1 MRLKC
6 EMTASRINRR
16 VFSQSTLAAA
26 AAAVFPMPALGTGS
40 SSRVVVI
47 GGGFAGTSCARE
59 LKKIDPNIAVTLVET
74 NKTFTALPMSN
85 SVIAGLR
92 KIGQQQ
98 FEYRAITAIGIDVVI
113 ATAKAVDPQTRQ
125 VALVD
130 GKLLSYDQ
138 LVIAPGID
146 LRWDAIPGY
155 DRAAAEKMPHAWND
169 GAQADLLRRQLTEM
183 PDGGTVVMSVPVAP
197 ARCPPAPYERASLI
211 AHYLKTAKPRS
222 KLIVLDAKENF
233 SMQRLFQ
240 NAWKE
245 LYTGLLEWVPLSSGG
260 QVVSIDVASKTIK
273 TDFDSYR
280 ANVANIIPPQRAGDV
295 TALAGVA
302 DRTGWCPI
310 DPITFESKQQ
320 ANIHVIGDA
329 AIAGALPKSASTA
342 NSAGKL
348 CAAAI
353 VQLLAGGKPRA
364 PELASAC
371 YSLLAPGYAISITAK
386 YRPVDDQFIEIE
398 GSGEISPLEAPQSR
412 REEEAKLADDWFT
425 QITGEVFG

>member
-1 MRLKC
+1 MSG
-6 EMTASRINRR
+6 MTASRINRR
-16 VFSQSTLAAA
+16 AFSRSTLAAA
-26 AAAVFPMPALGTGS
+26 AAAAFPIPALSAGPPA
-40 SSRVVVI
+40 RVVVV

-59 LKKIDPNIAVTLVET
+59 LKKIDPTIAVTLVEA

-92 KIGQQQ
+92 KIGQQE
-98 FEYRAITAIGIDVVI
+98 FEYRASTAAGIDVVI
-113 ATAKAVDPQTRQ
+113 AAAKAVDPQARQ
-125 VALVD
+125 VTLV
-130 GKLLSYDQ
+130 GEKLLSYDR
-138 LVIAPGID
+138 LVLAPGID

-183 PDGGTVVMSVPVAP
+183 ANGSTVVMSVPTAP

-260 QVVSIDVASKTIK
+260 QLVSVDVASKTIK
-273 TDFDSYR
+273 TDFESYR
-280 ANVANIIPPQRAGDV
+280 ADVANIIPPQRAGGV
-295 TALAGVA
+295 TTLAGVA

-320 ANIHVIGDA
+320 ADIHVIGDA
-329 AIAGALPKSASTA
+329 AIAGAMPKSASAA

-353 VQLLAGGKPRA
+353 VELLAGAKPRE

-371 YSLLAPGYAISITAK
+371 YSLLAPGYAISITGK
-386 YRPVDDQFIEIE
+386 YHPVGDQFIEIE
-398 GSGEISPLEAPQSR
+398 GAGETSPLEAPRSR
-412 REEEAKLADDWFT
+412 REEDAKLADGWFT

>member
-1 MRLKC
+1 MS
-6 EMTASRINRR
+6 EMTASRIDRR

-26 AAAVFPMPALGTGS
+26 AAAAFPMSALGARPS
-40 SSRVVVI
+40 ARVVVI

-59 LKKIDPNIAVTLVET
+59 LKKIDPNIAVTLVEA
-74 NKTFTALPMSN
+74 NKIFTALPMSN
-85 SVIAGLR
+85 SVVAGLR
-92 KIGQQQ
+92 KIDQQQ
-98 FEYRAITAIGIDVVI
+98 FEYRAITAAGIDVVI
-113 ATAKAVDPQTRQ
+113 AAAKAIDPQARQ
-125 VALVD
+125 VELVE
-130 GKLLSYDQ
+130 GQSLSYDR
-138 LVIAPGID
+138 LVLAPGID

-169 GAQADLLRRQLTEM
+169 GAQADLLRRQLAEM
-183 PDGGTVVMSVPVAP
+183 PDGSTVVMSVPTAP

-240 NAWKE
+240 NAWRE
-245 LYTGLLEWVPLSSGG
+245 LYAGLLEWVPLSSGG
-260 QVVSIDVASKTIK
+260 QVVSVDVASKTIK
-273 TDFDSYR
+273 TDFESYR
-280 ANVANIIPPQRAGDV
+280 ANVANIIPPQRAGGV
-295 TALAGVA
+295 TTLAGVA

-320 ANIHVIGDA
+320 ADIHVIGDA
-329 AIAGALPKSASTA
+329 AIAGAMPKSASAAT
-342 NSAGKL
+342 SAGKL

-353 VQLLAGGKPRA
+353 VQLLAGAKPRE

-371 YSLLAPGYAISITAK
+371 YSLLAPGYAISITGK
-386 YRPVDDQFIEIE
+386 YHPVGDQFIEIE
-398 GSGEISPLEAPQSR
+398 GAGETSPLEAPRSR
-412 REEEAKLADDWFT
+412 REEEAKLADGWFT

>member
-1 MRLKC
+1 MRMSD
-6 EMTASRINRR
+6 MTAVRIDRR
-16 VFSQSTLAAA
+16 AFSQSTLVAAA
-26 AAAVFPMPALGTGS
+26 AAAFPMPAWGARAS
-40 SSRVVVI
+40 ARVVVV
-47 GGGFAGTSCARE
+47 GGGFAGTSCARA

-85 SVIAGLR
+85 GVVAGLR

-98 FEYRAITAIGIDVVI
+98 FEYRAIAAAGIDVVI
-113 ATAKAVDPQTRQ
+113 ATAKAVDPQARR
-125 VALVD
+125 VALAD
-130 GKLLSYDQ
+130 GKSLTYDR
-138 LVIAPGID
+138 LVLAPGID

-155 DRAAAEKMPHAWND
+155 DRTAAEKMPHAWND

-183 PDGGTVVMSVPVAP
+183 PDGGTVVMSVPMVP

-211 AHYLKTAKPRS
+211 SHYLKTAKPRS

-260 QVVSIDVASKTIK
+260 QIVSVDVASKTIK
-273 TDFDSYR
+273 TDFDSFR
-280 ANVANIIPPQRAGDV
+280 ADVANIIPPQRAGGV
-295 TALAGVA
+295 AALAGVA

-329 AIAGALPKSASTA
+329 AIAGAMPKSASAA

-353 VQLLAGGKPRA
+353 AQLLAGAKPRE

-371 YSLLAPGYAISITAK
+371 YSLLAPGYAISIAGK
-386 YRPVDDQFIEIE
+386 YHPVGDQFIEIE
-398 GSGEISPLEAPQSR
+398 GAGETSPLEAPRSR
-412 REEEAKLADDWFT
+412 REEDAVRANDWFT

>member
-1 MRLKC
+1 MG
-6 EMTASRINRR
+6 A
-16 VFSQSTLAAA
+16 
-26 AAAVFPMPALGTGS
+26 GS
-40 SSRVVVI
+40 SARVVVI
-47 GGGFAGTSCARE
+47 GAGFAGTSCARA
-59 LKKIDPNIAVTLVET
+59 LKKIDPTIAVTLVET
-74 NKTFTALPMSN
+74 NKTFVALPMSN
-85 SVIAGLR
+85 GVIAGMR

-98 FEYRAITAIGIDVVI
+98 FGYSAAAAAGIDVVI
-113 ATAKAVDPQTRQ
+113 AKATAVDPQARQ
-125 VALVD
+125 VVLAD
-130 GKLLSYDQ
+130 GKALAYDR
-138 LVIAPGID
+138 LVVAPGID
-146 LRWDAIPGY
+146 LRWDAIRGY
-155 DRAAAEKMPHAWND
+155 DRAASEKMPHAWND
-169 GAQADLLRRQLTEM
+169 GEQADLLRRQLAEM

-211 AHYLKTAKPRS
+211 AHYLRAAKPRS

-245 LYTGLLEWVPLSSGG
+245 LYPGLLEWVPLSSGG
-260 QVVSIDVASKTIK
+260 QIVSVDVASKTIK

-280 ANVANIIPPQRAGDV
+280 ADVANIIPPQKAGAV

-310 DPITFESKQQ
+310 DPITFESKLQ
-320 ANIHVIGDA
+320 ANVHVIGDA
-329 AIAGALPKSASTA
+329 AISGAMPKSASAA

-353 VQLLAGGKPRA
+353 AQLLAGARPQL

-371 YSLLAPGYAISITAK
+371 YSLLAPGYAISIKGK

-398 GSGEISPLEAPQSR
+398 GVGETSPLDAPQSR
-412 REEEAKLADDWFT
+412 RAEEAKLADGWFT

>member
-1 MRLKC
+1 MSD
-6 EMTASRINRR
+6 MTASRIDRR
-16 VFSQSTLAAA
+16 AFSRSTLAAA
-26 AAAVFPMPALGTGS
+26 AAAAFPMPALGAGS
-40 SSRVVVI
+40 PTRVVVI
-47 GGGFAGTSCARE
+47 GGGFAGASCART
-59 LKKIDPNIAVTLVET
+59 LKKINPNIAVTLVEA

-85 SVIAGLR
+85 SVVAGLR

-98 FEYRAITAIGIDVVI
+98 FEYRAITAAGIDVVI
-113 ATAKAVDPQTRQ
+113 AAAKAVDPQARQ
-125 VALVD
+125 VVLVD
-130 GKLLSYDQ
+130 GKSLSYDR
-138 LVIAPGID
+138 LVLAPGID

-183 PDGGTVVMSVPVAP
+183 PDGSTVVMSVPVAP

-211 AHYLKTAKPRS
+211 AHYLKTTKPRS

-260 QVVSIDVASKTIK
+260 QIVSVDVASRTIK

-280 ANVANIIPPQRAGDV
+280 ANVANIIPPQRAGGV

-353 VQLLAGGKPRA
+353 VQLLAGAKPRA

-386 YRPVDDQFIEIE
+386 YHPVGDQFIEIE
-398 GSGEISPLEAPQSR
+398 GSGETSPLEAPQSR

>member
-1 MRLKC
+1 MSG
-6 EMTASRINRR
+6 MTASRINRR
-16 VFSQSTLAAA
+16 AFSRSTLAAA
-26 AAAVFPMPALGTGS
+26 AAAAFPIPALGAGPPA
-40 SSRVVVI
+40 RVVVV

-59 LKKIDPNIAVTLVET
+59 LKKIDPTIAVTLVEA

-85 SVIAGLR
+85 SVVAGLR

-98 FEYRAITAIGIDVVI
+98 FEYRASTAAGIDVVI
-113 ATAKAVDPQTRQ
+113 AAAKAVDPQARQ
-125 VALVD
+125 VALV
-130 GKLLSYDQ
+130 GEKLLSYDR
-138 LVIAPGID
+138 LVLAPGID

-169 GAQADLLRRQLTEM
+169 GSQADLLRRQLTEM
-183 PDGGTVVMSVPVAP
+183 ADGSTVVMSVPTAP

-260 QVVSIDVASKTIK
+260 QVVSVDVASKTIK
-273 TDFDSYR
+273 TDFESYR
-280 ANVANIIPPQRAGDV
+280 ADVANIIPPQRAGGV
-295 TALAGVA
+295 TTLAGVA

-329 AIAGALPKSASTA
+329 AIAGAMPKSASAA

-353 VQLLAGGKPRA
+353 VELLAGAKPRE

-371 YSLLAPGYAISITAK
+371 YSLLAPGYAISITGK
-386 YRPVDDQFIEIE
+386 YHPVGDQFIEIE
-398 GSGEISPLEAPQSR
+398 GAGETSPLEAPRSR
-412 REEEAKLADDWFT
+412 REEDAKLADGWFT

>member
-1 MRLKC
+1 MSD
-6 EMTASRINRR
+6 MTASRIDRR
-16 VFSQSTLAAA
+16 AFSRSTLAAA
-26 AAAVFPMPALGTGS
+26 AAAAFPMPALGAGS
-40 SSRVVVI
+40 PTRVVVI
-47 GGGFAGTSCARE
+47 GGGFAGASCART
-59 LKKIDPNIAVTLVET
+59 LKKINPNIAVTLVEA

-98 FEYRAITAIGIDVVI
+98 FEYRAITAAGIDVVI
-113 ATAKAVDPQTRQ
+113 AAAKAVDPQARQ
-125 VALVD
+125 VVLVD
-130 GKLLSYDQ
+130 GKSLSYDR
-138 LVIAPGID
+138 LVLAPGID

-183 PDGGTVVMSVPVAP
+183 PDGSTVVMSVPVAP

-211 AHYLKTAKPRS
+211 AHYLKTTKPRS

-260 QVVSIDVASKTIK
+260 QIVSVDVASRTIK

-280 ANVANIIPPQRAGDV
+280 ANVANIIPPQRAGGI
-295 TALAGVA
+295 TTLAGVA

-310 DPITFESKQQ
+310 DPITFESKEQ

-353 VQLLAGGKPRA
+353 VQLLAGAKPRA

-386 YRPVDDQFIEIE
+386 YHPVGDQFIEIE
-398 GSGEISPLEAPQSR
+398 GSGETSPLEAPQSR

>member
-1 MRLKC
+1 
-6 EMTASRINRR
+6 MTASRIDRR
-16 VFSQSTLAAA
+16 AFSQSTM
-26 AAAVFPMPALGTGS
+26 AAAVAAAFPIPALGAGS
-40 SSRVVVI
+40 PTRVVVI
-47 GGGFAGTSCARE
+47 GGGFAGASCARA
-59 LKKIDPNIAVTLVET
+59 LKKIDPNIAVTLVEA

-85 SVIAGLR
+85 SVVAGLR

-98 FEYRAITAIGIDVVI
+98 FEYRAITAAGIDVVI
-113 ATAKAVDPQTRQ
+113 AAVKAVDPQARQ
-125 VALVD
+125 VVLAD
-130 GKLLSYDQ
+130 GKSLSYDR
-138 LVIAPGID
+138 LVLAPGID

-183 PDGGTVVMSVPVAP
+183 PDGSTVVMSVPTAP

-260 QVVSIDVASKTIK
+260 QIVSVDVASKTIK

-280 ANVANIIPPQRAGDV
+280 ANVANIIPPQRAAGV

-353 VQLLAGGKPRA
+353 VKLLADAKPHA

-386 YRPVDDQFIEIE
+386 YHPVGDQFIEIE
-398 GSGEISPLEAPQSR
+398 GSGETSPLEAPRSR

-425 QITGEVFG
+425 QITREVFG

>member
-1 MRLKC
+1 MSG
-6 EMTASRINRR
+6 MTASRINRR
-16 VFSQSTLAAA
+16 AFSRSTLAAA
-26 AAAVFPMPALGTGS
+26 AAAAFPIPALSAGPPA
-40 SSRVVVI
+40 RVVVV

-59 LKKIDPNIAVTLVET
+59 LKKIDPTIAVTLVEA

-98 FEYRAITAIGIDVVI
+98 FEYRASTAAGIDVVI
-113 ATAKAVDPQTRQ
+113 AVAKAVDPQARQ
-125 VALVD
+125 VTLV
-130 GKLLSYDQ
+130 GEKLLSYDR
-138 LVIAPGID
+138 LVLAPGID

-183 PDGGTVVMSVPVAP
+183 ADGSTVVMSVPTAP

-260 QVVSIDVASKTIK
+260 QVVSVDVASKTIK
-273 TDFDSYR
+273 TDFESYR
-280 ANVANIIPPQRAGDV
+280 ADVANIIPPQRAGGV
-295 TALAGVA
+295 TTLAGVA

-320 ANIHVIGDA
+320 ADIHVIGDA
-329 AIAGALPKSASTA
+329 AIAGAMPKSASAA

-353 VQLLAGGKPRA
+353 VELLAGAKPRE

-371 YSLLAPGYAISITAK
+371 YSLLAPGYAISITGK
-386 YRPVDDQFIEIE
+386 YHPVGDQFIEIE
-398 GSGEISPLEAPQSR
+398 GAGETSPLEAPRSW
-412 REEEAKLADDWFT
+412 REEDAKLADGWFT

>member
-1 MRLKC
+1 MSD
-6 EMTASRINRR
+6 MTASRIDRR
-16 VFSQSTLAAA
+16 AFSQSTLAAVA
-26 AAAVFPMPALGTGS
+26 AGAFPMPALGAGS
-40 SSRVVVI
+40 PARIVVI

-59 LKKIDPNIAVTLVET
+59 LKRIDPGIAVTLVEA
-74 NKTFTALPMSN
+74 NRTFTALPMSN
-85 SVIAGLR
+85 SVVAGLR

-98 FEYRAITAIGIDVVI
+98 FDYRAITAAGIDVAI
-113 ATAKAVDPQTRQ
+113 AAAKAVDPQARQ
-125 VALVD
+125 VVLAD
-130 GKLLSYDQ
+130 GMALSYDR
-138 LVIAPGID
+138 LVLAPGID

-155 DRAAAEKMPHAWND
+155 DFTAAEKMPHAWND
-169 GAQADLLRRQLTEM
+169 GAQAELLRGQLSEM

-211 AHYLKTAKPRS
+211 AHYLKTTKPRS

-240 NAWKE
+240 SAWKV
-245 LYTGLLEWVPLSSGG
+245 YTGLLEWVPLSSGG
-260 QVVSIDVASKTIK
+260 QVVSVDVASKTIK

-280 ANVANIIPPQRAGDV
+280 ANVANIIPPQRAGGV

-329 AIAGALPKSASTA
+329 AIAGALPKAASTA

-353 VQLLAGGKPRA
+353 MQLLAGAKARA

-386 YRPVDDQFIEIE
+386 YHPVGDQFIEIE
-398 GSGEISPLEAPQSR
+398 GSGETSPLDAPQSR

>member
-1 MRLKC
+1 
-6 EMTASRINRR
+6 MTASRINRR

-26 AAAVFPMPALGTGS
+26 AAAVFPMPALGAAS

-85 SVIAGLR
+85 SVVAGLR

-98 FEYRAITAIGIDVVI
+98 FEYRAITAAGIKVAFAAV
-113 ATAKAVDPQTRQ
+113 KAVDPQTRQ

-130 GKLLSYDQ
+130 EKLLSYDR
-138 LVIAPGID
+138 LVLAPGID

-155 DRAAAEKMPHAWND
+155 DHAAAEKMPHAWND

-260 QVVSIDVASKTIK
+260 QVVSIDVTSKTIK

-280 ANVANIIPPQRAGDV
+280 ANVANIIPPQKAGNV

-329 AIAGALPKSASTA
+329 VIAGALPKSASTA

-364 PELASAC
+364 QELASAC

-398 GSGEISPLEAPQSR
+398 GSGEISPLDAPQSR
-412 REEEAKLADDWFT
+412 REKEAKLADDWFT

>member
-1 MRLKC
+1 MSD
-6 EMTASRINRR
+6 MTASRIDRR
-16 VFSQSTLAAA
+16 AFSRSTLAAA
-26 AAAVFPMPALGTGS
+26 AAAAFPMPALGAGS
-40 SSRVVVI
+40 PTRVVVI
-47 GGGFAGTSCARE
+47 GGGFAGASCART
-59 LKKIDPNIAVTLVET
+59 LKKINPNIAVTLVEA

-85 SVIAGLR
+85 SVVAGLR

-98 FEYRAITAIGIDVVI
+98 FEYRAITAAGIDVVI
-113 ATAKAVDPQTRQ
+113 AAAKAVDPQARQ
-125 VALVD
+125 VVLVD
-130 GKLLSYDQ
+130 GKSLSYDR
-138 LVIAPGID
+138 LVLAPGID

-183 PDGGTVVMSVPVAP
+183 PDGSTVVMSVPVAP

-211 AHYLKTAKPRS
+211 AHYLKTTKPRS

-240 NAWKE
+240 NAWKK

-260 QVVSIDVASKTIK
+260 QIVSVDVASRTIK

-280 ANVANIIPPQRAGDV
+280 ANVANIIPPQRAGGV
-295 TALAGVA
+295 TTLAGVA

-353 VQLLAGGKPRA
+353 VQLLAGAKPRA

-386 YRPVDDQFIEIE
+386 YHPVGDQFIEIE
-398 GSGEISPLEAPQSR
+398 GSGETSPLEAPQSR